1 MSTPAA
7 HLVTV
12 IITTSSD
19 FRIHAHGGFF
29 VDVRD
34 GGVNGRQM
42 TTRNPGTHAEALAF
56 VADLRDAAPRSG
68 KSIRFEIIDHVA
80 A

>member
-1 MSTPAA
+1 MTE

-12 IITTSSD
+12 TITTSSD

-34 GGVNGRQM
+34 GGENGRQM
-42 TTRNPGTHAEALAF
+42 TTRNPATLDEALAF
-56 VADLRDAAPRSG
+56 V
-68 KSIRFEIIDHVA
+68 
-80 A
+80 